1 MKLILTVNIGVLLI
15 ILYTCITVSAQP
27 TIEVSQQPI
36 NVDFAFNISK
46 SSNPHYSE
54 TDSLDISN
62 NGNSVLDIYSI
73 TPSNPNN
80 YITITVLNNQQFSIR
95 NGSSKSI
102 SLSVSADKESG
113 EGTYTGYI
121 SIASNAGIKKVD
133 IIVTITHYASIEIN
147 TSTLDFGE
155 VGRNQTLTKTITINE
170 TLGYK
175 SAENIHIT
183 KISGNN
189 WITVI
194 SYPSTIPRGG
204 SIKVDFTMIESKDPD
219 HNDYTWKYQISS
231 SNAGSAEVTIT
242 AYLLLP
248 AKLGDIPNF
257 EVSFLFNKPKGTVS
271 RYSNDVYIKLKNIG
285 DEPLNLSSSSLN
297 IIKVPSGGIYFEV
310 SNIPSTITIQGK
322 DTKEVILTVNAPY
335 DTPEGIYNG
344 KILVDAGS
352 AGSDYS
358 EITIKIEWG
367 VEVSISPL
375 KIDFESVEV
384 KKSKSIAVN
393 IQELIGYKSV
403 KVDLSEIK
411 ASEISGTVGDNSG
424 SGWLDISKTS
434 LIVPAGESTKI
445 DLTLAPRGDA
455 IPGRTYNWKYYVKI
469 QYIGTKILEVSAKI
483 LPIDL
488 TELKN
493 NIQNMRRTPINKK
506 YTEVENIISNS
517 ADMLYQSEK
526 RQISTEDWK
535 HVPQVGSG
543 VSLLLNSLNDA
554 EVLIDNGEHN
564 NAFKEIVMASVSSEI
579 IKVHANLISDIE
591 VRKYAIEIKQNTKSL
606 MNTIQTKEAIYFENE
621 AIQKQSE
628 NLIES
633 EKAYRNAATLFHLFG
648 NTEKELRYKNKANE
662 MLIEHDKLVEE
673 ANNGRIKA
681 AHLINNI
688 TTNEMINILGL
699 NLLLNPFN
707 YDTTREGYNT
717 AKSMYTTASRQYG
730 LAGELLLKKDT
741 EEELKTLTQSMRSI
755 LIIFYFACVFYA
767 IIFVYSI
774 KRIIIGMIDYWNDT
788 TEKDLGNYLGV
799 RGKV

>member
-1 MKLILTVNIGVLLI
+1 MKLIIIGILLI
-15 ILYTCITVSAQP
+15 ILCTCIAASAQQP
-27 TIEVSQQPI
+27 TIDVSPQQI
-36 NVDFAFNISK
+36 NVDFAFNIPK
-46 SSNPHYSE
+46 SSNPHYSK
-54 TDSLDISN
+54 TVSLDISN
-62 NGNSVLDIYSI
+62 NGDSELIIYSI
-73 TPSNPNN
+73 TSSNPNS
-80 YITITVLNNQQFSIR
+80 YITITVLNNQQFSIP

-102 SLSVSADKESG
+102 SISVSADKESG

-121 SIASNAGIKKVD
+121 SIVSNAETKEVD
-133 IIVTITHYASIEIN
+133 IKVTITHYASIEVIP
-147 TSTLDFGE
+147 STLSFGR
-155 VGRNQTLTKTITINE
+155 VGRTQTPTETLTIKE

-175 SAENIHIT
+175 SAENIQIT

-189 WITVI
+189 WINVG
-194 SYPSTIPRGG
+194 SYPSTIPAGG
-204 SIKVDFTMIESKDPD
+204 SINVDFTMIESKNPD
-219 HNDYTWKYQISS
+219 YNNYTWKYQISS
-231 SNAGSAEVTIT
+231 SNAGSAEVTIN

-271 RYSNDVYIKLKNIG
+271 RYRNNVYIKLKNIG
-285 DEPLNLSSSSLN
+285 DETLNLSSYSLK
-297 IIKVPSGGIYFEV
+297 IIKVPSGGIYFDV

-322 DTKEVILTVNAPY
+322 ETKEVKLTVNAPY

-384 KKSKSIAVN
+384 KKSKSKAVH

-403 KVDLSEIK
+403 KVDLSK
-411 ASEISGTVGDNSG
+411 ISGG
-424 SGWLDISKTS
+424 GWLDISKTS
-434 LIVPAGESTKI
+434 LIVPAGKSTKI

-455 IPGRTYNWKYYVKI
+455 IPGKTYKWKYYVKI
-469 QYIGTKILEVSAKI
+469 QYIGTKIIEVSAKI

-493 NIQNMRRTPINKK
+493 NIQNMRRTPIYKK

-526 RQISTEDWK
+526 RPISTEDWK

-579 IKVHANLISDIE
+579 IKVHANLISDKE
-591 VRKYAIEIKQNTKSL
+591 VRKYAVAIQQNTKSL
-606 MNTIQTKEAIYFENE
+606 MNTIQTNSAIYFEKE
-621 AIQKQSE
+621 AILKQSE

-633 EKAYRNAATLFHLFG
+633 EKAYRNAATLFHLLG
-648 NTEKELRYKNKANE
+648 NTEKELKYKNKAYR

-688 TTNEMINILGL
+688 KESEMINILGKS
-699 NLLLNPFN
+699 LLLNPFN
-707 YDTTREGYNT
+707 YDTTIEGYNT
-717 AKSMYTTASRQYG
+717 AKSMYTNASRQYR
-730 LAGELLLKKDT
+730 LAGELLLNKDT
-741 EEELKTLTQSMRSI
+741 EEELKSLENSMRSI

-774 KRIIIGMIDYWNDT
+774 KRIIIGMMDYWNDIN
-788 TEKDLGNYLGV
+788 EKDLGNYLGV